1 MSVGRSPVTTHGRIS
16 FIIPAYNEEA
26 WIDRCLWA
34 IRTAMNALD
43 MAYEIIVV
51 DDASTDATASIA
63 RDHGAQVIEVAH
75 RQIAATR
82 NSGAR
87 AAQGDVLFFVDADT
101 LVSAAV
107 VRAAMQAIKQGAIG
121 GGCVPRFD
129 GRLPW
134 WFRAMYPML
143 VVTMRSLQRTGGACL
158 FCTRAG
164 FAATNGFSEAHYAAE
179 DDLWVK
185 ALKRCGRFVVLDEPV
200 VTSGRSLRTQSFWRI
215 ARVFVRLGLRG
226 PDGFRNRHE
235 LDLWYKPSRE
245 VGDAAREA
253 TASINSV
260 NAHHA

>member
-1 MSVGRSPVTTHGRIS
+1 MIS

-26 WIDRCLWA
+26 WIDRCLSA
-34 IRTAMNALD
+34 IRTAMNTLG

-63 RDHGAQVIEVAH
+63 RDHGVQVIEVAY

-82 NSGAR
+82 NSGAG

-107 VRAAMQAIKQGAIG
+107 VRAAKQAIEQGAIG
-121 GGCVPRFD
+121 GGCVPRFA

-134 WFRAMYPML
+134 WFRAMYPVL
-143 VVTMRSLQRTGGACL
+143 VATMRSLQRTGGACL
-158 FCTRAG
+158 FCTLAG

-185 ALKRCGRFVVLDEPV
+185 TLKRHGPFVVLDEPV
-200 VTSGRSLRTQSFWRI
+200 VTSGRSLRTQSPWRF
-215 ARVFVRLGLRG
+215 ARLFLRLGLRG
-226 PDGFRNRHE
+226 PDGFRRRE
-235 LDLWYKPSRE
+235 KLDVWYRPARE
-245 VGDAAREA
+245 VPGCD
-253 TASINSV
+253 SNMD
-260 NAHHA
+260 